1 MTTTVRVDGELKK
14 ECDLI
19 FKELG
24 ITMSTAMNMFL
35 RKVVSVQGIPFDL
48 KMNTPNKET
57 QDVLDAVLRG
67 EGLSGP
73 YESVDAMMEDILR
86 D

>member
-1 MTTTVRVDGELKK
+1 MTTTIRVDSELKK
-14 ECDLI
+14 ECDVI

-24 ITMSTAMNMFL
+24 MTMSTAMNIFL

-48 KMNTPNKET
+48 RAHTPNKET
-57 QDVLDAVLRG
+57 QEVLDAVLRG

-73 YESVDAMMEDILR
+73 YESVDEMMEDILR